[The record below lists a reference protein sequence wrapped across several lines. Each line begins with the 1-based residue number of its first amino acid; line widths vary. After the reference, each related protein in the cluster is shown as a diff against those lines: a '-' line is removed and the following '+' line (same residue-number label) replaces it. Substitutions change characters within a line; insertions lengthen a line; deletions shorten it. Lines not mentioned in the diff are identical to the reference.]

1 MSRSKKKSFEIIT
14 NISSMP
20 IYYKVVNHIVQIG
33 TNKYNHHLQLQKFVG
48 FLRTP
53 TGCWFVKQRD
63 AARVGGCELQ
73 CDFDK
78 KATLAYLKQHCEAFW
93 VSENGGRKAWPTIE
107 AALNSFRRRKRLHMH
122 HSEHAYKTAISGMA
136 WTDSLTDEDITKLQ
150 LTGQLTRNEEDAWE
164 PFKNQS
170 VIPANLQQVQ
180 GGPIGTEW
188 DPFDQV

>member
-20 IYYKVVNHIVQIG
+20 IYYKVVNSIVQIG
-33 TNKYNHHLQLQKFVG
+33 TNKYNHHLCLEKYAG
-48 FLRTP
+48 FLRTN
-53 TGCWFVKQRD
+53 TGFWFVPRQFAD
-63 AARVGGCELQ
+63 EVGSVELHN
-73 CDFDK
+73 DFDK
-78 KATLAYLKQHCEAFW
+78 KATLAQLKKYRGAFW

-107 AALNSFRRRKRLHMH
+107 AALNSFRRRKRMHLH
-122 HSEHAYKTAISGMA
+122 HSEQAYKTAISGMA

-150 LTGQLTRNEEDAWE
+150 LTGHLTRNEEDAWE
-164 PFKNQS
+164 PFKNQT
-170 VIPANLQQVQ
+170 VIPADLKQVQ